1 MKFQDYTY
9 ERPNIETLKDTFNT
23 ALDAFKNAS
32 SKEAALNAVESINKI
47 RMDFNTMASISNI
60 RNTIDTN
67 DEFYDKE
74 KDFFD
79 QNSPIMSKLVN
90 NYYKALLESP
100 FKEGLKED
108 LGELLF
114 KQAETSLKTFDSKI
128 MPLLRK
134 ENELSSKHQKITAS
148 IEVPFKDDTYNLTQM
163 SVFRTDKDRAVRK
176 AASKATEKVL
186 LTKEEELD
194 TLYDDLVKVRT
205 EIAEKLGFDNFIEL
219 AYARLGRTDWDKTDV
234 AGYRQQIKDVVVPLN
249 KKLTQRKR
257 KRLNLDTLYHYDL
270 SLDYMSG
277 NAKPKGD
284 KTHLVK
290 QAKAMYEDMS
300 EETSEFFNF
309 MLDRN
314 LMDLETKKGKA
325 GGGYCTIIP
334 NYQSPFIFSNFNGTK
349 GDVDVLTHEA
359 GHAFQMYMSSH
370 HTVPEYMM
378 AGFEI
383 SEIHSMSMEF
393 FAWPY
398 IGNFFEEDEEKYK
411 FSHLNQA
418 LMLLSYGA
426 SIDEFQHAIYETP
439 DMSIQKRKDL
449 WRSIEKTYFPYRIYD
464 DNDYGE
470 RGNSWQTIM
479 HIFLVPFYMIDY
491 TLAQVCAFQYFNRAQ
506 ANKEEA
512 WNSYVRLCKA
522 GGSKDF
528 KALLD
533 LADLKNPFE
542 EGTLKAIIP
551 SIEAALNKIH
561 DSKL

>member
-1 MKFQDYTY
+1 
-9 ERPNIETLKDTFNT
+9 
-23 ALDAFKNAS
+23 
-32 SKEAALNAVESINKI
+32 
-47 RMDFNTMASISNI
+47 
-60 RNTIDTN
+60 
-67 DEFYDKE
+67 
-74 KDFFD
+74 
-79 QNSPIMSKLVN
+79 
-90 NYYKALLESP
+90 
-100 FKEGLKED
+100 
-108 LGELLF
+108 
-114 KQAETSLKTFDSKI
+114 
-128 MPLLRK
+128 
-134 ENELSSKHQKITAS
+134 
-148 IEVPFKDDTYNLTQM
+148 
-163 SVFRTDKDRAVRK
+163 
-176 AASKATEKVL
+176 
-186 LTKEEELD
+186 
-194 TLYDDLVKVRT
+194 
-205 EIAEKLGFDNFIEL
+205 
-219 AYARLGRTDWDKTDV
+219 
-234 AGYRQQIKDVVVPLN
+234 
-249 KKLTQRKR
+249 
-257 KRLNLDTLYHYDL
+257 
-270 SLDYMSG
+270 
-277 NAKPKGD
+277 
-284 KTHLVK
+284 
-290 QAKAMYEDMS
+290 
-300 EETSEFFNF
+300 

-551 SIEAALNKIH
+551 SIEAALNKID